1 VSKLKLSGFNNLRKL
16 LSFSFYDFV
25 VAQDEADRRSYAAY
39 LNERYAAARIRG
51 LLERIAGIVDAEVLA
66 ASEQDYEPYGAS
78 ALLLLSD
85 EAGSPPAPGWAASVR
100 MHLDKSHI
108 AAHTYPDFAHPEG
121 LLGFRVDIELSTC
134 GEISPLRSLNEIFHF
149 FDTDVVVI
157 DYLVRGYTRAED
169 GSHVFMDHEVP
180 SIAHFIEP
188 DVLAQFERSERALP
202 QAYTWQLKLL
212 RTSVEPEEYFAP
224 GKPVDERRLGRLLD
238 EMRTI
243 YERL

>member
-1 VSKLKLSGFNNLRKL
+1 MSKLKLRGFNNLRKL

-25 VAQDEADRRSYAAY
+25 VATDEEDRKSYAAY
-39 LNERYAAARIRG
+39 LNERYAAARVRG
-51 LLERIAGIVDAEVLA
+51 LLERIAEIIDAEVLA
-66 ASEQDYEPYGAS
+66 ASEQDYDPYGAS

-85 EAGSPPAPGWAASVR
+85 EAGSGEPPAWASAVR
-100 MHLDKSHI
+100 LHLDKSHI
-108 AAHTYPDFAHPEG
+108 AAHTYPDFSGPRG

-169 GSHVFMDHEVP
+169 GSHVFMDHELN

-188 DVLAQFERSERALP
+188 EVLEQFERVERALP
-202 QAYTWQLKLL
+202 AAHTWQLKLL
-212 RTSVEPEEYFAP
+212 RSRIDPAEYFAP
-224 GKPVDERRLGRLLD
+224 GKPVDEARLEAVLS

-243 YERL
+243 FAHL

>member
-25 VAQDEADRRSYAAY
+25 VAQDEGDRKSYAAY

-51 LLERIAGIVDAEVLA
+51 LLERIAEIVDAEVLS
-66 ASEQDYEPYGAS
+66 ASEQDYDPYGAS

-85 EAGSPPAPGWAASVR
+85 EAGSGTPPGWASSVR

-134 GEISPLRSLNEIFHF
+134 GEISPLRSLDEIFHF

-169 GSHVFMDHEVP
+169 GAHVFMDHEVP
-180 SIAHFIEP
+180 SIAHFIDP
-188 DVLAQFERSERALP
+188 AILAQFERVERDLP
-202 QAYTWQLKLL
+202 QARTWQLKLL
-212 RTSVEPEEYFAP
+212 RTAVDPAEYFAP
-224 GKPVDERRLGRLLD
+224 GKPVDEARLARVLA
-238 EMRTI
+238 EMGTI
-243 YERL
+243 FQHL

>member
-1 VSKLKLSGFNNLRKL
+1 MSKLKLSGFNNLRKL

-25 VAQDEADRRSYAAY
+25 VATDEADRKSYAAY
-39 LNERYAAARIRG
+39 LNERYAAARVRA
-51 LLERIAGIVDAEVLA
+51 LLKRIAEIIDAEVIA
-66 ASEQDYEPYGAS
+66 ASEQDYDPYGAS

-85 EAGSPPAPGWAASVR
+85 EAGSGTLPSWAASVNL
-100 MHLDKSHI
+100 HLDKSHI
-108 AAHTYPDFAHPEG
+108 AAHTYPDFADPRG
-121 LLGFRVDIELSTC
+121 ILGFRVDIELSTC

-180 SIAHFIEP
+180 SIARFIDP
-188 DVLAQFERSERALP
+188 DILDQFERSERALP
-202 QAYTWQLKLL
+202 ASHTWQLKLL
-212 RTSVEPEEYFAP
+212 RSRIDPAEYFAP
-224 GKPVDERRLGRLLD
+224 GRSVDEELLESVLE

-243 YERL
+243 YLHL

>member
-1 VSKLKLSGFNNLRKL
+1 MSKLKLSGFNNLRKL

-25 VAQDEADRRSYAAY
+25 VAQDEADRTSYAAY

-51 LLERIAGIVDAEVLA
+51 LLERIAEIIDAEVLS

-85 EAGSPPAPGWAASVR
+85 EAGAGPAPGWAASVR

-108 AAHTYPDFAHPEG
+108 AAHTYPDFAHPSG
-121 LLGFRVDIELSTC
+121 ILGFRVDIELSTC
-134 GEISPLRSLNEIFHF
+134 GEISPLRSLDEIFRF

-180 SIAHFIEP
+180 SIAHFIDP
-188 DVLAQFERSERALP
+188 GILAQFEQVVRDLP
-202 QAYTWQLKLL
+202 AAHTWQLKLL
-212 RTSVEPEEYFAP
+212 RTAVEPSEYFAP
-224 GKPVDERRLGRLLD
+224 HKPVDEQRLAAVLD

-243 YERL
+243 FERL

>member
-1 VSKLKLSGFNNLRKL
+1 VPRLKLSGFNNLRKL

-25 VAQDEADRRSYAAY
+25 VARSDAEKGSYAAY
-39 LNERYAAARIRG
+39 LNERFSASRVRG
-51 LLERIAGIVDAEVLA
+51 LLERISAIIDAEVLA

-85 EAGSPPAPGWAASVR
+85 EAGGETRPGWVRSVGV
-100 MHLDKSHI
+100 HLDKSHI
-108 AAHTYPDFAHPEG
+108 AAHTYPDFAHPDG

-157 DYLVRGYTRAED
+157 DYLVRGYTRAE
-169 GSHVFMDHEVP
+169 GGAHVFMDHEVP

-188 DVLAQFERSERALP
+188 QILSLFERTERALP
-202 QAYTWQLKLL
+202 AAHTWQLKLL
-212 RTSVEPEEYFAP
+212 RTEIDPPEYFCE
-224 GKPVDERRLGRLLD
+224 GCPVDEQRLRALLD
-238 EMRTI
+238 EMRAI
-243 YERL
+243 YEKL

>member
-1 VSKLKLSGFNNLRKL
+1 MARLKLSGFNNLRKL

-25 VAQDEADRRSYAAY
+25 VAKSEREKQSYADY
-39 LNERYAAARIRG
+39 LNERFSARRVRG
-51 LLERIAGIVDAEVLA
+51 LLERISEIIDAEVLA

-85 EAGSPPAPGWAASVR
+85 EAESSVRPGWTRSVS

-108 AAHTYPDFAHPEG
+108 AAHTYPDFAHPDG

-157 DYLVRGYTRAED
+157 DYLVRGYTRAE
-169 GSHVFMDHEVP
+169 GGKHVFMDHEVP

-188 DVLAQFERSERALP
+188 EILAQFERTERTLP
-202 QAYTWQLKLL
+202 AAHTWQLKLL
-212 RTSVEPEEYFAP
+212 RTEMDPPEYFCR
-224 GKPVDERRLGRLLD
+224 GTEVDEASLEALKA
-238 EMRTI
+238 EMRAI
-243 YERL
+243 YEQL

>member
-1 VSKLKLSGFNNLRKL
+1 MSRLKLSGFNNLRKL

-25 VAQDEADRRSYAAY
+25 VATDEDDRKSYAAY
-39 LNERYAAARIRG
+39 LNERYAAARVRA
-51 LLERIAGIVDAEVLA
+51 LLERIADIIDAEVLA
-66 ASEQDYEPYGAS
+66 SSEQDYDPYGAS

-85 EAGSPPAPGWAASVR
+85 EAGSGAAPAWASSVR

-121 LLGFRVDIELSTC
+121 ILGFRVDIELSTC
-134 GEISPLRSLNEIFHF
+134 GEISPLRSLDEIFRF

-180 SIAHFIEP
+180 SIARFIDPEI
-188 DVLAQFERSERALP
+188 LAQFERVERALP
-202 QAYTWQLKLL
+202 AAHTWQLKLL
-212 RTSVEPEEYFAP
+212 RTRIDPAEYFAP
-224 GKPVDERRLGRLLD
+224 GKPVDEVQLQGVLD
-238 EMRTI
+238 EMAAVYRG
-243 YERL
+243 L